1 MEALLEYGYIGLFIG
16 SFLAATVVPFSSDVL
31 VVGML
36 AMGGNATTTIIVAT
50 IGNWLGGLT
59 SYWIGWLGK
68 TEWLERW
75 FRVKRETIEK
85 YKASVARWGAWLA
98 LLTWLPFVGDVF
110 AIVLGFFK
118 ARFLPSALWMLV
130 GKGGRFVVWAV
141 LYFYADLFTADLV
154 ERFNNDCVVDGSDA
168 AGAAGPGQLDNFFF
182 SDNAERKGHHNYQ
195 NERHEFLHNGNPPLK
210 FITTVIFTAITL
222 ETD

>member
-1 MEALLEYGYIGLFIG
+1 METLLEYGYIGLFIG

-36 AMGGNATTTIIVAT
+36 AMGGNATTTIFVAT

-85 YKASVARWGAWLA
+85 YKASVARWGSWLA
-98 LLTWLPFVGDVF
+98 LLTWLPFVGDLF

-141 LYFYADLFTADLV
+141 LYFYAEQWF
-154 ERFNNDCVVDGSDA
+154 
-168 AGAAGPGQLDNFFF
+168 
-182 SDNAERKGHHNYQ
+182 
-195 NERHEFLHNGNPPLK
+195 
-210 FITTVIFTAITL
+210 
-222 ETD
+222 